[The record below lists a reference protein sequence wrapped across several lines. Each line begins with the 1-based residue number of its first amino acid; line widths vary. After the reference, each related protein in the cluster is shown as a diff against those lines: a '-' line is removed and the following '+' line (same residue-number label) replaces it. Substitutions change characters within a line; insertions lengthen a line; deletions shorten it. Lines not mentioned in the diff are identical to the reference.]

1 MITIIAGVNGAGK
14 SSVAG
19 AYIVKSEGHYHNP
32 DEVARELLQAN
43 ASLSQDEAN
52 SLAWT
57 RGRDQLIRSILEGG
71 HFNMET
77 TLGGDSICRFL
88 HNAIDAG
95 RDVRII
101 FVGLASPEMHMERV
115 AARVAKGGHDIPEE
129 AIRRRWKTAIQNMMS
144 LIPRCAEVRVIDNS
158 APVDDTGPHPLVLFA
173 LKNGQLTTQFAD
185 PMPEWAKPLADAA
198 RERVSGKG

>member
-19 AYIVKSEGHYHNP
+19 EVIREAGGHYINP
-32 DEVARELLQAN
+32 DEVTRVLMSSDPNLSLGEAN
-43 ASLSQDEAN
+43 AQAWKLGFDDLSTAVDEGTDFT
-52 SLAWT
+52 L
-57 RGRDQLIRSILEGG
+57 
-71 HFNMET
+71 ET
-77 TLGGDSICRFL
+77 TLGGNSICQLL
-88 HNAIDAG
+88 HDGIDRG
-95 RDVRII
+95 QEVNVF